1 MKLAFAIIACKIVN
15 KLSRLFKYEGSVIG
29 GAVALKIYKN
39 CLKDVKYPKTII
51 GITGSSGKGSTTELT
66 AKVLSS
72 NGKKVVY
79 NKNGSNVLNAVV
91 SLVLSNTK
99 LNGSFNGDILLMELD
114 ERYMKDSL
122 EYFNLTHLII
132 TNITRDQPPRNAHPD
147 FIKKVLSESISQNT
161 HLILN
166 ADDPIVYSLSLNH
179 KGKVTTYGMDK
190 NNYSKKTL
198 LNNIDA
204 AYCPIC
210 GTKLKYSFYHYGHL
224 GKYECPTGD
233 FKRPEPDYLAHN
245 INVDKYFIY
254 INKNKVHLPS
264 NFLYSVYFTTATYAL
279 ASELGIK
286 TEDILKV
293 INDEAF
299 KPKRLNVFDF
309 DNRKWQM
316 LASKNENNLSY
327 KQSLDFIIHE
337 KGKKT
342 VILGFDNS
350 SRRYTE
356 NDVSWIWDIDFEELN
371 DESIDKILL
380 IGRFKYDMLV
390 RMEYTGIPKNKIILI
405 KDLEKDLFNTLRTK
419 TKGNIYSCVCFDK
432 EIELKALLKKEGIS
446 NVKN

>member
-1 MKLAFAIIACKIVN
+1 MKLAFAIIACKIAN

-29 GAVALKIYKN
+29 GAIALKIYKN

-316 LASKNENNLSY
+316 LVSKNENNLSY